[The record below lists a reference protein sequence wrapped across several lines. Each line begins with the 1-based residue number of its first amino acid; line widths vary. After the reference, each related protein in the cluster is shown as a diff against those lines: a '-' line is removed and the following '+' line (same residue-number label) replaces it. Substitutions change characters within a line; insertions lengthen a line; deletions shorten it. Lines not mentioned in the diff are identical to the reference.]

1 MAMYQKE
8 FVPVVKMGE
17 NYSIITAQG
26 TEKYFECVYVEGLPP
41 SLDLIY
47 DGGSLASG
55 ATDSANKITITEME
69 GSAKT
74 ETDISEVFQLR
85 MRILDDTMIVVKL
98 PAAQSKWKT
107 RNDEIRMDF
116 NTEIYDPTLATTE
129 TYIYEDDT
137 IYIDIY
143 NPTNYTLS
151 QTRIA
156 FFGWRIVGRQLSK
169 APEKYT
175 RLVATG
181 FSR

>member
-8 FVPVVKMGE
+8 FVPVVKIGE

-47 DGGSLASG
+47 DGGSLVSG
-55 ATDSANKITITEME
+55 ASDNANKVTILELE

-85 MRILDDTMIVVKL
+85 MRNLDDTMTTVKL
-98 PAAQSKWKT
+98 PSAQSKWKT
-107 RNDEIRMDF
+107 RNDEIRLDY
-116 NTEIYDPTLATTE
+116 NTEVLDPTFATTE
-129 TYIYEDDT
+129 TYVYEDDT
-137 IYIDIY
+137 IYVDIY
-143 NPTNYTLS
+143 NPTQYTLS
-151 QTRIA
+151 QTRLQ
-156 FFGWRIVGRQLSK
+156 FWGWRIVGRQLSK
-169 APEKYT
+169 TPDKYT